1 MLSLLAAAL
10 VIKSLQPLQELPL
23 PDERDHVRVASYARD
38 GSFEYLGT
46 PDGLY
51 RAPRTATGT
60 PEKIAFAGE
69 IVTALAVNGNTLYVA
84 KGRSNYA
91 VWPERTLLRSRD
103 HGATFEPIDAELH
116 NCIAATEC
124 GYLVPEQIRAEGD
137 RLFIEA
143 GGNLLVSANDG
154 ATWEQLWGEK
164 WQGRFTPMSCPITF
178 ERIGET
184 MLIGGECPLDWGFIR
199 AGLLRPD
206 LLGWITPSLEFVK
219 TPEMENRNVQF
230 IRHIGNGVVY
240 AGIEG
245 ALMKS
250 TDGGVTFRYVVHYPL
265 EALDR
270 YPYIGQMVVSSR
282 DPRLMVIGGFDKKNL
297 TGYLAYSVD
306 AGETWQDVSA
316 MVGEPYVILL
326 AEDADGRILAALD
339 GGAKM
344 TLAEVVFGERQLKR
358 RAVR

>member
-23 PDERDHVRVASYARD
+23 PDEKDHIRVASYARD
-38 GSFEYLGT
+38 DSFEYLGT

-51 RAPRTATGT
+51 RAPRLATGT

-69 IVTALAVNGNTLYVA
+69 NVTAVATHEGTLYVA

-91 VWPERTLLRSRD
+91 VWPQHTLLRSRD
-103 HGATFEPIDAELH
+103 RGATFEPIDVEFYF
-116 NCIAATEC
+116 CIANIEC

-137 RLFIEA
+137 RLFVEA

-164 WQGRFTPMSCPITF
+164 WQGRFTSMSCPITF
-178 ERIGET
+178 ERVGET

-199 AGLLRPD
+199 SGRLRPD
-206 LLGWITPSLEFVK
+206 LLGWISPSLENVK
-219 TPEMENRNVQF
+219 APEMENRNVQF
-230 IRHIGNGVVY
+230 IRHIGNNVVY

-265 EALDR
+265 EAHDR
-270 YPYIGQMVVSSR
+270 YPYIGHMVVSTR
-282 DPRLMVIGGFDKKNL
+282 DPQLMVIGGFDKKNL
-297 TGYLAYSVD
+297 TGYLAYSND
-306 AGETWQDVSA
+306 GGETWQDVSP
-316 MVGEPYVILL
+316 MVGEPYVVML
-326 AEDADGRILAALD
+326 AEDAGGRILIGID
-339 GGAKM
+339 GGVKL
-344 TLAEVVFGERQLKR
+344 TLAEIVFGGATPKR